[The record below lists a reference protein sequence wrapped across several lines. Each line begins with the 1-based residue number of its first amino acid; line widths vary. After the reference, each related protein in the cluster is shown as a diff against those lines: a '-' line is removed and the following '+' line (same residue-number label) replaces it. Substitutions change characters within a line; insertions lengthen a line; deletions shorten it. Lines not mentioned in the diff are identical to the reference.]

1 MINVLIN
8 GRAEQSIHFS
18 DRGLS
23 YGDGLF
29 ETIAI
34 QRTVPLLWNEHL
46 QRMRLGAERL
56 AIPFNRATE
65 QAFYRDFKSLMAT
78 AANQTQDTILKL
90 TLTRGIGAR
99 GYKADPNANVTR
111 IAAISAMPDMSAAQ
125 RQGVNLHLCAT
136 QLARQPLL
144 AGIKHLN
151 RLEQVIARSEWH
163 DPSIT
168 EGIVCDTAGYV
179 VEGCMSN
186 VFWVTDGVLYTPDL
200 SQAGVT
206 GVVRNKLLQ
215 LCALSTQVEQRV
227 GDFQLQQLLAADEIF
242 VCNSVFNVLPVTA
255 VISCSS
261 ISNFTPVPF
270 TIGTITTTL
279 QQLLQQ
285 FYLKENEL

>member
-1 MINVLIN
+1 MINILIN
-8 GRAEQSIHFS
+8 GIAEQSIHVS

-29 ETIAI
+29 ETIAV
-34 QRTVPLLWNEHL
+34 QRAVPLLWGEHL

-56 AIPFNRATE
+56 AIPFNQATE
-65 QAFYRDFKSLMAT
+65 QAFYQDFTKLMAT
-78 AANQTQDTILKL
+78 AVHQSQDTILKL

-99 GYKADPNANVTR
+99 GYKADPNASVTR
-111 IAAISAMPDMSAAQ
+111 IAALSAKPDMSTAQ
-125 RQGVNLHLCAT
+125 RQGVNIHLCAT

-163 DPSIT
+163 DPSVT

-179 VEGCMSN
+179 IEGCMSN

-200 SQAGVT
+200 SQAGVA

-215 LCALSTQVEQRV
+215 LCALNTLAEQRV
-227 GDFQLQQLLAADEIF
+227 GEYQLQQLLAADEIF
-242 VCNSVFNVLPVTA
+242 VCNSVFNILPVSA
-255 VISCSS
+255 VLSCSS
-261 ISNFTPVPF
+261 TSNFTPVPF
-270 TIGTITTTL
+270 SIGAITTTL

-285 FYLKENEL
+285 YYLKENKL